1 MPPTIIESA
10 FNPYHDEVQGK
21 ANEPI
26 AVAALLDR
34 AALRLGLGPVK
45 HSLGEI
51 VERLDRNAPRV
62 AVIGGSADHPAHIV
76 DLDTVFWA
84 ATRIWKLG
92 GVPFYFSLPV
102 LCDGTAQSHTGMSYS
117 LHSRNLTAE
126 TAINQMEA
134 HAYHA
139 AFVISGCDKTPLG
152 IASGLALLDRTRQ
165 RRGDA
170 PLWAT
175 FAPAH
180 VLRGGTIPP
189 DLVEALD
196 ALAFEAGRQG
206 HEDIARDLRAAMGT
220 ILQCIS
226 NAAFQGI
233 LIRARQVGLLDEEEH
248 KMVENALAAHTCHAQ
263 GGICAFNG
271 TGNSTRHVLSALGL
285 AHPALDLLPKPAM
298 AAQIERAV
306 DDLFALFNRTEYS
319 VSEIVRRNWANAV
332 RIHSA
337 TGGSTNLSMHLVA
350 LMLYAGVEVSVAD
363 MDRIR
368 RSPPVP
374 DLFDYSLSEGRDIHA
389 LARQTADGLIRGMET
404 VFYELGNNG
413 IPMDVDAPTVTGTT
427 WAERLSNVEGLP
439 ADGVERNPIILSR
452 PRRPF
457 SGIDVLAGNWFESA
471 VIKIGGMS
479 DEQIDAFDD
488 RVAVVLFW
496 EDEDAANEGLLDVH
510 LLDGLR
516 EHPAL
521 TPALLSALARYN
533 GRGAWQPDPRGDLFD
548 QMVEAELLKLMVV
561 ISGQG
566 PQAFGM
572 PEMFTPMQHI
582 NNNRALRRLAA
593 LISDG
598 RYSGTSY
605 GAAVGHVTPEAF
617 CGGQIGVLE
626 TGDLLHVRLRERR
639 IDLLDAE
646 AFLGGE
652 LVPWDV
658 DLRTLRRGLYRRRRA
673 RMRRRLAQIAVTNR
687 MQRITDAAHG
697 VVPLVVAREADIDYA
712 SWARQQREQAAQ
724 IEASTPDV

>member
-1 MPPTIIESA
+1 MPATIIESA
-10 FNPYHDEVQGK
+10 SNPYHDEVQGK

-34 AALRLGLGPVK
+34 AALRLGMGPVRYR
-45 HSLGEI
+45 LDEI

-62 AVIGGSADHPAHIV
+62 ALIGGSADHPAHIV

-84 ATRIWKLG
+84 ATRIWELG
-92 GVPFYFSLPV
+92 GVPFYFGLPV
-102 LCDGTAQSHTGMSYS
+102 LCDGTAQSHIGMSYS

-126 TAINQMEA
+126 TVINQMEA

-139 AFVISGCDKTPLG
+139 AFVLSGCDKTPLG
-152 IASGLALLDRTRQ
+152 IASGLALLDRTR
-165 RRGDA
+165 RARGDA
-170 PLWAT
+170 PIWAT

-189 DLVEALD
+189 DAAAALN
-196 ALAFEAGRQG
+196 ALADEAERQG
-206 HEDIARDLRAAMGT
+206 YDDIAQDLRAAMRA

-226 NAAFQGI
+226 NAALQGI
-233 LIRARQVGLLDEEEH
+233 LTRARQVGLLDEAEH
-248 KMVENALAAHTCHAQ
+248 KMVENALAAHTCHPQ

-285 AHPALDLLPKPAM
+285 AHPALDLLPKPPM

-306 DDLFALFNRTEYS
+306 DDLFALLNHPAYS
-319 VSEIVRRNWANAV
+319 VSEIIRRNWANAV

-337 TGGSTNLSMHLVA
+337 TGGSTNLNMHLVA
-350 LMLYAGVEVSVAD
+350 VMIYAGVRVSVWD
-363 MDRIR
+363 MDRLR
-368 RSPPVP
+368 REPPVP
-374 DLFDYSLSEGRDIHA
+374 DLFDYSLTEGRDLYA
-389 LARQTADGLIRGMET
+389 LARQTAAGDIRGMET
-404 VFYELGNNG
+404 VFYELVRNN
-413 IPMDVDAPTVTGTT
+413 IPMDLDAPTVTGTT
-427 WAERLSNVEGLP
+427 WAERLANREGLP
-439 ADGVERNPIILSR
+439 AEGVRHNPIILSQ

-457 SGIDVLAGNWFESA
+457 SGVDVLTGNWFESA
-471 VIKIGGMS
+471 VFKIGGMS
-479 DEQIDAFDD
+479 DAQIDAFDD
-488 RVAVVLFW
+488 QVAVVLFF

-510 LLDGLR
+510 LLDRLR
-516 EHPAL
+516 AHPAL
-521 TPALLSALARYN
+521 TPALLSALAHYN
-533 GRGAWQPDPRGDLFD
+533 GRGIWQPDPTRDLFA
-548 QMVEAELLKLMVV
+548 QLVEAQLLKLAVV

-582 NNNRALRRLAA
+582 NSNRVLRPLAA

-605 GAAVGHVTPEAF
+605 GAAIGHVTPEAF

-626 TGDLLHVRLRERR
+626 TGDLLHLGLRKRR
-639 IDLLDAE
+639 IDLLDAA
-646 AFLGGE
+646 AFLRGE
-652 LVPWDV
+652 LIPWNV
-658 DLRTLRRGLYRRRRA
+658 DLRKSRPGLYRRRRA

-697 VVPLVVAREADIDYA
+697 AVPLAVAQQADLDYA
-712 SWARQQREQAAQ
+712 SWLKLDG
-724 IEASTPDV
+724 S